1 MDLNE
6 PEARQIGSRLV
17 NSERLS
23 RAEFYYRALVFVG
36 IVAAVGLLL
45 VLLWQSTQVILLIF
59 AGLLVAVFLRGIAER
74 ISRHTPL
81 SENWAMGLLLLLL
94 VGAIALGIW
103 LMMPSLQNQYGEI
116 SEQLPQAVELL
127 RQKLAQYPAGRW
139 LLEQIPNQPLSPDSQ
154 NSNLFGRITGFFS
167 SFFGFVVN
175 VAIILMAGVY
185 FAFSPKLYYEGAI
198 NLFPPNNQP
207 RVREVLDTIS
217 FNLRRWI
224 VGRITVMAINGGLT
238 ALGLWFLGVPLAIPL
253 GLITAF
259 FNFIP
264 NIGPLLAAI
273 PAVLIAFTQSPTQA
287 LYTAILFFIIQNLEG
302 FVLTPLV
309 QQKAVELPPVL
320 IVAAQLLLGILFGF
334 IGVLLAVP
342 VVAVVFV
349 LVRMLYIEDLL
360 GNETE
365 VKGEQEAKEKQRTT
379 NEYDE

>member
-6 PEARQIGSRLV
+6 PEARQIGSRLF

-81 SENWAMGLLLLLL
+81 SENWALGLLLLLL
-94 VGAIALGIW
+94 VGAVALAIW
-103 LMMPSLQNQYGEI
+103 LLMSSLQSQYNEI
-116 SEQLPQAVELL
+116 AQQLPQSIELL
-127 RQKLAQYPAGRW
+127 RDKLAQYPAGRW
-139 LLEQIPNQPLSPDSQ
+139 LLEQIPDQPLSPDNQ

-185 FAFSPKLYYEGAI
+185 FAFSPNLYYEGAI
-198 NLFPPNNQP
+198 NLFPTSRQP
-207 RVREVLDTIS
+207 RVREVLDTLG

-238 ALGLWFLGVPLAIPL
+238 ALGLWFLGVPLALPL
-253 GLITAF
+253 GLITAL

-264 NIGPLLAAI
+264 NIGPFLAAI

-334 IGVLLAVP
+334 IGVVLAVP

-360 GNETE
+360 GNKTE
-365 VKGEQEAKEKQRTT
+365 VKGEQEAQEKQRTA